1 MMYIGVYHY
10 DICILQLI
18 STVYST
24 AETTLYFRDDDEFL
38 IRFLRP
44 TKFYPE
50 SALQLVRKYMEL
62 R

>member
-1 MMYIGVYHY
+1 MYILYF
-10 DICILQLI
+10 
-18 STVYST
+18 T

-50 SALQLVRKYMEL
+50 SALDLVSRSKEIL
-62 R
+62 